1 MHKIRIVCLIFALAL
16 SFSSCEKDDICVD
29 GDTPLLIIR
38 FYNIAA
44 ETQIKAPNLLRVRGT
59 GQSSNVGT
67 FADRSSLDS
76 IAIPLRPGE
85 DNASFSFILH
95 SEDNSDGEET
105 GILNTLTFDY
115 NTKEVYVSRAC
126 GFVAN
131 YENLE
136 TNVSSGTDIW
146 IKKIEVV
153 NPTIENIEAAHV
165 KIFH

>member
-1 MHKIRIVCLIFALAL
+1 MHKIRIVCLFFALAL

-44 ETQIKAPNLLRVRGT
+44 ETQTKAPNLLRVVGT
-59 GQSSNVGT
+59 GQTSPVGT
-67 FADRSSLDS
+67 FTDRSSLDS
-76 IAIPLRPGE
+76 IAIPLRPGQ
-85 DNASFSFILH
+85 DNTSFTFTLH
-95 SEDNSDGEET
+95 SEDDADGNET
-105 GILNTLTFDY
+105 GIVNTLSFDY
-115 NTKEVYVSRAC
+115 STNEVYVSRAC

-131 YENLE
+131 YEDLE
-136 TNVSSGTDIW
+136 TNVSSNADVW

>member
-1 MHKIRIVCLIFALAL
+1 M
-16 SFSSCEKDDICVD
+16 D
-29 GDTPLLIIR
+29 GDTPLLVIR

-44 ETQIKAPNLLRVRGT
+44 ETQTKAPNLLRVVGV
-59 GQSSNVGT
+59 GQDNPVST

-85 DNASFSFILH
+85 ANTSFSFILH

-105 GILNTLTFDY
+105 GITNTLTLDY
-115 NTKEVYVSRAC
+115 ATKEVYVSRAC

-131 YENLE
+131 YESLVTDVT
-136 TNVSSGTDIW
+136 TNTDIW
-146 IKKIEVV
+146 IKKIEVI
-153 NPTIENIEAAHV
+153 NPSVENTEAAHV